1 MMGMKNFPVPVEG
14 QKVVSATRM
23 AEMEARAILEG
34 DATSNEYMEKAAQG
48 IFEVAIRYIQEKNLK
63 YEVILVCGKGNNG
76 ADAYSVGELLLEND
90 IKVSAYQLFPLETAS
105 QLCREHAES
114 FKDKGG
120 EIYEM
125 NKISEF
131 LLPPGVFVLD
141 GMLGTG
147 FRGRVEGLMK
157 EVIQK
162 LNRSPN
168 PILAVDIPSG
178 VIGDSG
184 IVEGEAVNADLT
196 VYVGLL
202 KIGHLY
208 NQGFEYAGELHAVDF
223 GMSEKYISEIESFG
237 SIVNLEIVVKNLPF
251 RKRTVNKYSVGQ
263 VLLIAGS
270 PGMPGAAILA
280 AKAALRSGAG
290 MVRLCHPPD
299 MEYELFGCPPEVVRH
314 SYTVDH
320 MEKIFQELSRT
331 NAILIGSGL
340 GRSNDVPKILKRV
353 YQEATCP
360 LVIDGDALFF
370 FEGGTRPA
378 ILTPHKGELKKLL
391 KVSEEISDLEL
402 IRLAE
407 EFAKIHKV
415 VIVFKGAPTTVIAPN
430 QPKVIIPYGNK
441 GMASGGMGDAL
452 AGIITS
458 LLAQGKELREA
469 AILGATIHALAGDK
483 AKETHSQYAM
493 IASDLIESLPLIFL
507 QSSD

>member
-1 MMGMKNFPVPVEG
+1 
-14 QKVVSATRM
+14 
-23 AEMEARAILEG
+23 
-34 DATSNEYMEKAAQG
+34 
-48 IFEVAIRYIQEKNLK
+48 
-63 YEVILVCGKGNNG
+63 
-76 ADAYSVGELLLEND
+76 
-90 IKVSAYQLFPLETAS
+90 
-105 QLCREHAES
+105 
-114 FKDKGG
+114 
-120 EIYEM
+120 
-125 NKISEF
+125 
-131 LLPPGVFVLD
+131 
-141 GMLGTG
+141 
-147 FRGRVEGLMK
+147 MK